1 MYYVYYS
8 CTSSIDYSLCTSDE
22 PTIATTPLQYFLCRQ
37 HHLPQLE
44 TKLASKAIC
53 VLRDEIVSWLQHPL
67 KPRPLISRLFLPLP
81 KQKKNFAHARIG
93 LPLTGN
99 RGWVSLK
106 QSIPGSQCRPCF
118 PDAGFT
124 YCSCRQSARQ
134 GLRHP
139 RYLGAENGG
148 TPCLLCHPHSDS
160 HGSKMCE
167 THSAE
172 TYAQWVGSSHV
183 MILSYVGRRRSQWCL
198 SWSARSKAVWSHTS
212 VTSHRPCLQYQST
225 SFYLWLLAAS
235 SQSVIVWTRSSLNDT
250 LFVCAYHS
258 LAGSIARIVLSPFDS

>member
-1 MYYVYYS
+1 MHEWWTHYCNYALAILSVS
-8 CTSSIDYSLCTSDE
+8 TTSF
-22 PTIATTPLQYFLCRQ
+22 A
-37 HHLPQLE
+37 
-44 TKLASKAIC
+44 AA
-53 VLRDEIVSWLQHPL
+53 RDEAGQQGHLRS
-67 KPRPLISRLFLPLP
+67 PRRDCFLTPTSAKTQASHLSP
-81 KQKKNFAHARIG
+81 FPTTTKTKKNFAHARIG

-134 GLRHP
+134 GLRYP

-172 TYAQWVGSSHV
+172 TYAQWVSSSHV

-198 SWSARSKAVWSHTS
+198 SWSATFESRLKSHF
-212 VTSHRPCLQYQST
+212 SHITPTLFTVPNRLHST
-225 SFYLWLLAAS
+225 SDFLPRLLRAWLYGLEA
-235 SQSVIVWTRSSLNDT
+235 
-250 LFVCAYHS
+250 H
-258 LAGSIARIVLSPFDS
+258 

>member
-1 MYYVYYS
+1 MHEWWTHYCNYALAILSVS
-8 CTSSIDYSLCTSDE
+8 TTSF
-22 PTIATTPLQYFLCRQ
+22 A
-37 HHLPQLE
+37 
-44 TKLASKAIC
+44 AA
-53 VLRDEIVSWLQHPL
+53 RDEAGQQGHLRS
-67 KPRPLISRLFLPLP
+67 PRRDCFLTPTSAKTQASHLSP
-81 KQKKNFAHARIG
+81 FLTTTKTKKKNFAHARIG

-212 VTSHRPCLQYQST
+212 VTSHRPCLQYQIDFILPLT
-225 SFYLWLLAAS
+225 SCRVFS
-235 SQSVIVWTRSSLNDT
+235 ERD
-250 LFVCAYHS
+250 CM
-258 LAGSIARIVLSPFDS
+258 D

>member
-37 HHLPQLE
+37 RHLPQLE

-81 KQKKNFAHARIG
+81 KQKKKNFAHARIG

-148 TPCLLCHPHSDS
+148 TPCLLCHPHSVS

-198 SWSARSKAVWSHTS
+198 SWSATFESRLKSHF
-212 VTSHRPCLQYQST
+212 SHITPTLFTVPNRLHST
-225 SFYLWLLAAS
+225 SDFLPRLLRAWLYGPEA
-235 SQSVIVWTRSSLNDT
+235 
-250 LFVCAYHS
+250 H
-258 LAGSIARIVLSPFDS
+258 